1 MNNNGFDFLYQIN
14 NKNNTFMSLSGTM
27 INNIPDQKAKT
38 LKSFMKVIPLKINPS
53 LNEILRPLSAP
64 KKKKKKNKHIRIS
77 AKNIKKKENKKISMS
92 NDKTIIKVPEKK
104 NETSRDNKVLNI
116 IFVHKQHSSKS
127 ESHKY
132 KSEKKKKMKKNKN
145 LNSENDKIQKN
156 SSSNETE
163 NNINDNIKKYTAK
176 YKYKS
181 QLNTIEENDFKKESK
196 KKQKSNSNIFLEE
209 QKNNNNNNNIKSKIL
224 FQGKKNEKI
233 NVIQIKNPLKKTI
246 TKHNSEENLTMNSS
260 HNIDFTSS
268 YRNDKSFI
276 SNRFSIDFSDKIQ
289 KINKNIFSSIENSKS
304 TTTINSKN
312 NNIDN
317 NTNKNSK
324 KNIQNNNKNINKNNN
339 NNNKNNNN
347 NNNINNN
354 LINNNNNNLIIDK
367 KKLSNSIPL
376 KSFKVKSSE
385 IKSIFQKE
393 EISERILRIRKSFQE
408 KEINQSLQNLNLHFY
423 LILPGNA
430 SYLIKNCM
438 YHRTNWKEPFSKVS
452 SFYNFKWSEL
462 SYGIEYSSL
471 SKNNIH
477 KQIVNH
483 FENHFCISNKANMF
497 IYLMKY
503 CEERKISV
511 FKYVPFTIIFK
522 IKERRKDK
530 ENDIKNFDKENQE
543 NKDKLK
549 KFILNSEKYICD
561 YNDIGNYYYKESF
574 IKESEKRKII
584 EEKKNHKKKNKNK
597 ENKEEEKKLEE
608 KVNDNIIENNNKE
621 EEKKLEEN
629 IEEIKLNNNE
639 IYNFYCDFF
648 PKLKPNDRIVLSTN
662 EYLEKEKKEKK
673 NKTQRM
679 IGGNTLIELP
689 KTHETGKNMWL
700 VKAINL
706 NRGKCIKVVNS
717 FEQIEKVIEKFRLG
731 VKYGFTKENLD
742 EIEESIYKKDKISE
756 DNKEEK
762 NNDKKENINSENKN
776 KENNNKENNSNDNNN
791 NDNNN
796 KENINKDKKLK
807 KKKKNE
813 SNKEINNNK
822 TSNKENIK
830 NQSPNKDNNNEPEEK
845 TYLCKKILI
854 QKYIENPLLYK
865 GRKCDMRI
873 WVLLTHKMKVYVFKE
888 GHLKTCSVNYD
899 VNSKDAFTHITNYS
913 FQKYNNNFQ
922 KFEKGNEV
930 PFYEFQ
936 KFINE
941 KYPEKKY
948 NLKVNLMEKIKEII
962 NLTMRAGKDKINKN
976 NRNYQFEIFGY
987 DFMLDK
993 DFNVFLIE
1001 INTNPGLEES
1011 SPWIKIIIP
1020 RMLDDALR
1028 LTLDSLFEP
1037 KYDFSL
1043 NYKNKEDENNAKNV
1057 NEYLKN
1063 NINPNAVDNIVN
1075 NNNINNNNNN
1085 IEENK
1090 DNKKDLNFNN
1100 NNISENS
1107 NNDLNQKEEKIEEK
1121 NEDNNKNDKENETK
1135 NEINSNN
1142 TINIK
1147 YISPFPVPGYSLDEN
1162 LWDFICDLN
1171 EKDPLD
1177 EKLDDKEDENQTYT
1191 GIKHLMKKKKNNM
1204 KK

>member
-163 NNINDNIKKYTAK
+163 NNINENIKKYTAK

-224 FQGKKNEKI
+224 LQGKKNEKI

-347 NNNINNN
+347 NNNVGVNN

-462 SYGIEYSSL
+462 SYGIEYSTL
-471 SKNNIH
+471 SKNNIN

-796 KENINKDKKLK
+796 KENINKDNNLKEKK
-807 KKKKNE
+807 
-813 SNKEINNNK
+813 
-822 TSNKENIK
+822 
-830 NQSPNKDNNNEPEEK
+830 
-845 TYLCKKILI
+845 
-854 QKYIENPLLYK
+854 
-865 GRKCDMRI
+865 
-873 WVLLTHKMKVYVFKE
+873 KMKV
-888 GHLKTCSVNYD
+888 
-899 VNSKDAFTHITNYS
+899 I
-913 FQKYNNNFQ
+913 
-922 KFEKGNEV
+922 
-930 PFYEFQ
+930 
-936 KFINE
+936 
-941 KYPEKKY
+941 KK
-948 NLKVNLMEKIKEII
+948 
-962 NLTMRAGKDKINKN
+962 
-976 NRNYQFEIFGY
+976 
-987 DFMLDK
+987 
-993 DFNVFLIE
+993 
-1001 INTNPGLEES
+1001 
-1011 SPWIKIIIP
+1011 
-1020 RMLDDALR
+1020 
-1028 LTLDSLFEP
+1028 
-1037 KYDFSL
+1037 
-1043 NYKNKEDENNAKNV
+1043 
-1057 NEYLKN
+1057 
-1063 NINPNAVDNIVN
+1063 
-1075 NNNINNNNNN
+1075 
-1085 IEENK
+1085 
-1090 DNKKDLNFNN
+1090 
-1100 NNISENS
+1100 
-1107 NNDLNQKEEKIEEK
+1107 
-1121 NEDNNKNDKENETK
+1121 
-1135 NEINSNN
+1135 
-1142 TINIK
+1142 
-1147 YISPFPVPGYSLDEN
+1147 
-1162 LWDFICDLN
+1162 
-1171 EKDPLD
+1171 
-1177 EKLDDKEDENQTYT
+1177 
-1191 GIKHLMKKKKNNM
+1191 
-1204 KK
+1204 